1 MNKNLRCMNKNLKP
15 QTPHPRE
22 RGKASNGTIL
32 VDAAKTAAW
41 ETRWN
46 RDFAP
51 LWEERGGKLYPRE
64 SEPKK

>member
-1 MNKNLRCMNKNLKP
+1 MNKNMKP
-15 QTPHPRE
+15 RTPHPRE

-41 ETRWN
+41 QTRWN
-46 RDFAP
+46 RDFSP

-64 SEPKK
+64 SESKP